1 MVSALRGCM
10 ISSTDSPYRLCC
22 SGIGMVKILT
32 VDCRSFRP
40 ISVMSIFIR
49 RTGICPRVRSL
60 WLLHWIRW
68 KGAGGSHHD
77 FLHQSLHIADAL
89 LYATAGTA
97 KECEP
102 AHD

>member
-10 ISSTDSPYRLCC
+10 ISGTDSPYRPCC

-40 ISVMSIFIR
+40 ISVMSIFIL
-49 RTGICPRVRSL
+49 RTGICPHVRSF
-60 WLLHWIRW
+60 WLLHWISW
-68 KGAGGSHHD
+68 KGAGRSQHD
-77 FLHQSLHIADAL
+77 FLRQSLDIADAL
-89 LYATAGTA
+89 FYATAGIA
-97 KECEP
+97 KACQP